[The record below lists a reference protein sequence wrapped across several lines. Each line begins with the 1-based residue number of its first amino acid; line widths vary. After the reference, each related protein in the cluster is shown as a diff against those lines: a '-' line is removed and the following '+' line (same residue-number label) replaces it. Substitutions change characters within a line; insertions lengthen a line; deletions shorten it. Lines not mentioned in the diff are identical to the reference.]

1 MDNISKLSIECEEYW
16 KSKKLSVRL
25 KNFTEKTK
33 TGFRNR
39 LESWRENRKIRLM
52 SRVKK

>member
-1 MDNISKLSIECEEYW
+1 MEQISQLSEECEEYW
-16 KSKKLSVRL
+16 KSKKLTVRL

-39 LESWRENRKIRLM
+39 LESWRENRKVRLM